1 MPVIGGA
8 FSCGF
13 RRAADSLIGIILGLA
28 QRNRGRKTSHLDASA
43 RPCRVGRRRKSV
55 AFLPRSASAGPAERA
70 AISAQLL
77 LVREHLGGG
86 VGQAIDLVEQHH
98 ELVLAG
104 GTRGHIS
111 PRGASVWVC
120 M

>member
-28 QRNRGRKTSHLDASA
+28 QRNRGRKTSHLDVSA
-43 RPCRVGRRRKSV
+43 RPWHVGRTRKSV
-55 AFLPRSASAGPAERA
+55 AFLPRPTTVGPAERTA
-70 AISAQLL
+70 VSAQIL

-86 VGQAIDLVEQHH
+86 VGQAIDLVEQHV
-98 ELVLAG
+98 EVVLAG
-104 GTRGHIS
+104 
-111 PRGASVWVC
+111 A
-120 M
+120 

>member
-55 AFLPRSASAGPAERA
+55 AFLPRSVAAGPAERA
-70 AISAQLL
+70 AVSAQLL
-77 LVREHLGGG
+77 LIREHLGSG

-104 GTRGHIS
+104 
-111 PRGASVWVC
+111 A
-120 M
+120 